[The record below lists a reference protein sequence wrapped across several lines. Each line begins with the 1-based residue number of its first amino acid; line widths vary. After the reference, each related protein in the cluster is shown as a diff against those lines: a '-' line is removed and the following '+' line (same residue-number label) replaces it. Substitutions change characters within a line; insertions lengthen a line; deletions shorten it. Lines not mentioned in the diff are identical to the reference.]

1 MTDIRINTDEVRNV
15 GSQFNTKAGE
25 LDGLINQA
33 KRMMD
38 NLAATWTGMRKTSTF
53 NEWERVY
60 QGLKVAVENVQVTS
74 RILN

>member
-1 MTDIRINTDEVRNV
+1 
-15 GSQFNTKAGE
+15 
-25 LDGLINQA
+25 
-33 KRMMD
+33 MMD

-74 RILN
+74 RILNQAATDFDNADRAGKV